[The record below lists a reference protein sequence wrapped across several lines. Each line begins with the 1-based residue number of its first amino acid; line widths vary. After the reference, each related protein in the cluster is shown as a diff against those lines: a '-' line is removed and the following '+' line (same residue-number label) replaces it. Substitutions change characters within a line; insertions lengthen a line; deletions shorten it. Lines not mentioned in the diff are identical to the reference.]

1 MATGTQYLQIANAN
15 RLAGERDGL
24 GMVEE
29 TLYQEPKAPVKWNLR
44 KDNSLS
50 TVESDQL
57 YPSEHYLTHFTPVDP
72 TILHVSPE

>member
-1 MATGTQYLQIANAN
+1 MQMANAN
-15 RLAGERDGL
+15 RLTGERDAL

-29 TLYQEPKAPVKWNLR
+29 TLYQGPKAPVKGELR

-50 TVESDQL
+50 TVESDQS

-72 TILHVSPE
+72 TILLVSPE